1 MLLDKYLIPL
11 HAGEVSQTE
20 LKKIFAA
27 VEPQT
32 ETEFVTI
39 PPKSSAVEVV
49 RVVAELES
57 LCLEIESM

>member
-11 HAGEVSQTE
+11 HEGEVSQTE

-32 ETEFVTI
+32 ET
-39 PPKSSAVEVV
+39 
-49 RVVAELES
+49 
-57 LCLEIESM
+57 